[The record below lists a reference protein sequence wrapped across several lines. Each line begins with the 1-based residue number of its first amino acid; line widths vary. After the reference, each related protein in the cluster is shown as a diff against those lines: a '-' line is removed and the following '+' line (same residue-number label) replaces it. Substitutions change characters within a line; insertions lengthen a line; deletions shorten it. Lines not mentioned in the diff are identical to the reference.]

1 MNELEFAKKVAWQLN
16 RSTQQLDAGP
26 LARLKAARE
35 RALEAYRS
43 EPVLAHVGGSTG
55 ESWGDRLL
63 HHPRLAW
70 GGFAAL
76 LALAI
81 GINFW
86 QETERESSPIDAQIL
101 ASDLPLHSFTHQDF
115 DAWLRDNSKQ

>member
-1 MNELEFAKKVAWQLN
+1 MNELEFAKKVAQQLN
-16 RSTQQLDAGP
+16 RSTQQLDTVA
-26 LARLKAARE
+26 LARLKAARK

-43 EPVLAHVGGSTG
+43 EPMLAHADRWS
-55 ESWGDRLL
+55 DRLL

-81 GINFW
+81 GMNFW
-86 QETERESSPIDAQIL
+86 QETERENSPIDAQIL
-101 ASDLPLHSFTHQDF
+101 ASDLPLHTFTQQDF
-115 DAWLRDNSKQ
+115 DAWLRDNAK

>member
-1 MNELEFAKKVAWQLN
+1 MNELEFAKKVAQQLN
-16 RSTQQLDAGP
+16 RSAQQLDALP
-26 LARLKAARE
+26 LARLRAARE

-43 EPVLAHVGGSTG
+43 EPVLAHVGGSTD
-55 ESWGDRLL
+55 ESWSDRLL

-76 LALAI
+76 LTLAI

-101 ASDLPLHSFTHQDF
+101 ASDLPLHTFTQQDF

>member
-1 MNELEFAKKVAWQLN
+1 MNEMEFAKKVAQQLN
-16 RSTQQLDAGP
+16 RSTQQLDTVP

-43 EPVLAHVGGSTG
+43 EPILAHADGSTG
-55 ESWGDRLL
+55 GRWSDRLL

-81 GINFW
+81 GMNFW
-86 QETERESSPIDAQIL
+86 QETEREKSPIDAQIL
-101 ASDLPLHSFTHQDF
+101 ASDLPLHTFTHQDF
-115 DAWLRDNSKQ
+115 DAWLRDNSKP

>member
-1 MNELEFAKKVAWQLN
+1 MNELEFAKKVAQQLN
-16 RSTQQLDAGP
+16 RSTQQLNAVP

-43 EPVLAHVGGSTG
+43 EPVLAHIGGSTG
-55 ESWGDRLL
+55 ESWSDRLL

-76 LALAI
+76 LGLAI

-101 ASDLPLHSFTHQDF
+101 ASDLPLHTFTHQDF

>member
-1 MNELEFAKKVAWQLN
+1 MNELEFAKKVAQQLN
-16 RSTQQLDAGP
+16 RSAQQLDTVP

-43 EPVLAHVGGSTG
+43 EPLLAHVGGSTG

-86 QETERESSPIDAQIL
+86 QATERESSPIDAQIL
-101 ASDLPLHSFTHQDF
+101 ASDLPLHTFTQQDF